1 MPPLQSRLCRSVL
14 RPLQPFEGLI
24 GRIVRPV
31 AHGGLAAQPFNGA
44 SDFDKVGVGHI
55 VALGYIQQGLQRVIV
70 IQLGQV
76 ASVEG
81 ALVLGG
87 FELLQR
93 KAEHILVAGIIG
105 QHVQ

>member
-44 SDFDKVGVGHI
+44 ADFDKVGFAEKYNAFI
-55 VALGYIQQGLQRVIV
+55 QSVANHMTIFAPFIP
-70 IQLGQV
+70 
-76 ASVEG
+76 
-81 ALVLGG
+81 ALSA
-87 FELLQR
+87 LLT
-93 KAEHILVAGIIG
+93 K
-105 QHVQ
+105 